1 MPTGVSSVYYP
12 NQPNPPFNLEL
23 DNSYFLVKLHDSQA
37 FYKAGLLTEPGFIT
51 FSSSVE
57 SSFHPNDSTQSLHKI
72 SSVQKNKPC
81 RLGLS
86 INLTDW
92 LPARPTDWLRVN
104 LKYTVWQDKPLQN
117 LMTQLE
123 QTGLVAQ
130 VSLLRPDWAVA
141 LKVSKIVGQLVSYLL
156 REGSQHEIFSSTMDL
171 NLRDLKA
178 GYQVVVGSHGD
189 EILPTSLKV
198 GANGHLTDISGSSLS
213 RLSYA
218 VIQVLALKRRGQEI
232 ARDEPWWELLEAVKE
247 QILDAE
253 SANDQERRKLS
264 IDWRSTVT
272 QVRVLARKQRGFLL
286 PEIREIIAAAQV
298 EVDAKLA
305 PQRANEAFGI
315 EELPP
320 ELQNC
325 LGVRTEQEL
334 RKLVRDYQ
342 DALEVSQQLLEQ
354 YNLSGD

>member
-1 MPTGVSSVYYP
+1 MATGASQLFYP
-12 NQPNPPFNLEL
+12 NQPNPRLNLEL

-37 FYKAGLLTEPGFIT
+37 FYKAGLLTEPEFVT

-57 SSFHPNDSTQSLHKI
+57 SSFQPSSSTQSLHKI
-72 SSVQKNKPC
+72 YSVQKNEPC
-81 RLGLS
+81 RFGLG

-92 LPARPTDWLRVN
+92 LPARPTDWLRIN
-104 LKYTVWQDKPLQN
+104 LKYTVSKDKPLQN
-117 LMTQLE
+117 LMAQLE

-156 REGSQHEIFSSTMDL
+156 REGSQHEIFSSTIDL
-171 NLRDLKA
+171 NLQDLKA
-178 GYQVVVGSHGD
+178 GYHVVVGSHSN
-189 EILPTSLKV
+189 EILQTSLKID
-198 GANGHLTDISGSSLS
+198 ANGHLTDINGSSLS

-218 VIQVLALKRRGQEI
+218 VIQVLALKRRGHEI

-253 SANDQERRKLS
+253 PANDQERRKLS
-264 IDWRSTVT
+264 IDWRSTLT

-286 PEIREIIAAAQV
+286 PEIREIIAVAQV

-305 PQRANEAFGI
+305 PQRANEAFGM

-320 ELQNC
+320 ELQDC

-334 RKLVRDYQ
+334 SKLVQDYQ
-342 DALEVSQQLLEQ
+342 GALEVSQQLLEE

>member
-12 NQPNPPFNLEL
+12 NQPNPQFNLEL

-37 FYKAGLLTEPGFIT
+37 FYKADWLTEPGFVT
-51 FSSSVE
+51 FSSSIE
-57 SSFHPNDSTQSLHKI
+57 SSFQPNDSTQSLHKI
-72 SSVQKNKPC
+72 SSVQRNEPC

-92 LPARPTDWLRVN
+92 LPARPTDWLRIN
-104 LKYTVWQDKPLQN
+104 LKYTVWQDKPLKN
-117 LMTQLE
+117 LMAQLE

-178 GYQVVVGSHGD
+178 GYQVVVGSHRD
-189 EILPTSLKV
+189 EILPTSLKID
-198 GANGHLTDISGSSLS
+198 ANGNLTNISGSSLS
-213 RLSYA
+213 SLSYA

-232 ARDEPWWELLEAVKE
+232 ARNEPWWELLEAVKE

-253 SANDQERRKLS
+253 PANDQERRKLS
-264 IDWRSTVT
+264 VDWRSTLT

-305 PQRANEAFGI
+305 PSRANEAFGT
-315 EELPP
+315 EEFPP
-320 ELQNC
+320 DLQDC
-325 LGVRTEQEL
+325 LGVKTEQEL
-334 RKLVRDYQ
+334 HKLVRDYQ

-354 YNLSGD
+354 YNLSGN